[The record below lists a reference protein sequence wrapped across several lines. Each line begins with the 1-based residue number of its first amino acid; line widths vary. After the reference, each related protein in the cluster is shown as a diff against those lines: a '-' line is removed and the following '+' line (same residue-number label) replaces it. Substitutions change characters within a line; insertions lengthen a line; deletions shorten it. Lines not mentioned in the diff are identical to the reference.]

1 MKVSKNGKFFIFIN
15 KLQAGTVFKSLNR
28 FFEINLWNWS
38 KDMFL
43 NRQQRIMN
51 YKDIKLQAV
60 AKKKKEYKEQK
71 NIKAFLN

>member
-1 MKVSKNGKFFIFIN
+1 
-15 KLQAGTVFKSLNR
+15 
-28 FFEINLWNWS
+28 
-38 KDMFL
+38 MFL